1 MWLYPSTYFSTFVS
15 DPLKAGRFVV
25 EGAHYRRPVE
35 TVNEM

>member
-15 DPLKAGRFVV
+15 YPLKAGRFVV

-35 TVNEM
+35 AVNGM